1 MTAAV
6 DALSTHALS
15 SRYLMPLREL
25 RVLWLADNPCT
36 KLPHYRA
43 FVVANLPK
51 LENLD
56 NVAVK

>member
-1 MTAAV
+1 MT
-6 DALSTHALS
+6 
-15 SRYLMPLREL
+15 LRDL
-25 RVLWLADNPCT
+25 KVLWLADNPCT

-43 FVVANLPK
+43 FVVANLPG

>member
-1 MTAAV
+1 MCPYPS
-6 DALSTHALS
+6 LSCAHA
-15 SRYLMPLREL
+15 RYLMTLRDL
-25 RVLWLADNPCT
+25 KVLWLADNPCT

-43 FVVANLPK
+43 FVVANLPG